1 MNATQ
6 EARLNMYRVVE
17 ALCLDN
23 AATLALMPALQAT
36 FATFSTKITAI
47 VTTVQQQDKILLGL
61 AANKKEI
68 KKNLARL
75 ATDIAGAISAY
86 AAATNNLEL
95 KSAVH
100 YTHSD
105 LLNSRDDLLAPRCRN
120 IYDRAMANAAAL
132 ANYGLSATLLSVF
145 HDTIDDYFNTVPKPR
160 SASSLRQ
167 LYTSNIKILVKETSL
182 LLREQMDKLVA
193 LFKNTHPDFVRSYK
207 NARVLHDPTTV
218 QTQLKGYVFSA
229 DDNTPIANALISLND
244 WYGKTVLSGNDG
256 SFLFKPIKNGD
267 YSLVCEAEG
276 YNTQLLD
283 NVHITLGK
291 VNSLTFYL
299 ATP

>member
-1 MNATQ
+1 MNAHQ

-17 ALCLDN
+17 TLCLDN

-47 VTTVQQQDKILLGL
+47 VTTVQQQDKILLGIT
-61 AANKKEI
+61 ADKNVI
-68 KKNLARL
+68 KQNLARL
-75 ATDIAGAISAY
+75 AADIAGAISAY
-86 AAATNNLEL
+86 ATATNNLEL
-95 KSAVH
+95 KGAVQ
-100 YTHSD
+100 YTYTD
-105 LLNSRDDLLAPRCRN
+105 LLRSRDDVLAPRCRN

-132 ANYGLSATLLSVF
+132 ANYGVSATLLSVF
-145 HDTIDDYFNTVPKPR
+145 QDTIDAYFNTVPKPR

-167 LYTSNIKILVKETSL
+167 LYTSNIKILTEEATK

-193 LFKNTHPDFVRSYK
+193 LLKNTHPDFVRSYK

-229 DDNTPIANALISLND
+229 DDNMPIANALVSLND

-267 YSLVCEAEG
+267 YNLVCEAEG
-276 YNTQLLD
+276 YDTQSLD
-283 NVHITLGK
+283 KVHITRGQ
-291 VNSLTFYL
+291 VNKLTVRLMSL
-299 ATP
+299 